1 MTSNRTV
8 SRVSRILAL
17 VPYVLARDSVKVD
30 EVLER
35 FGYTRE
41 ELARDLDTIFVC
53 GLPGYGPGD
62 LMEAFIDDDEVII
75 DAADYFARA
84 PRFTPTEA
92 LGLLAAGM
100 TLVEAGQAT
109 RPLKSAVDKLSRALL
124 PDMSKTLVV
133 DVATESPLVGTLRQA
148 ARDGQVVTIT
158 YRSVGKEQTTT
169 RDIEPWTVFTTLGR
183 WYVTGHCRM
192 VGEER
197 TFRVDR
203 IRHLQVT
210 DDGFQPPEQ
219 IPEPVVGYTPSDD
232 DVVCV
237 VDLSP
242 SARWVLD
249 YYPVEVLKEGE
260 KRTRIRFS
268 APDAEVPAR
277 LLIRL
282 GGEATLVEG
291 DAVAKRVQE
300 LGVRLLDRYR

>member
-1 MTSNRTV
+1 MTSARTV

-17 VPYVLARDSVKVD
+17 VPYVLARESVRVD
-30 EVLER
+30 EVLDR
-35 FGYTRE
+35 FGYSRE
-41 ELARDLDTIFVC
+41 ELARDLETVFVC

-62 LMEAFIDDDEVII
+62 LIEAFIDDDEVII

-84 PRFTPTEA
+84 PRFTPIEA

-109 RPLKSAVDKLSRALL
+109 QALKSAVQKLSSALL
-124 PDMSKTLVV
+124 PDVSKTLVV
-133 DVATESPLVGTLRQA
+133 DVAESPLVGRLRQA
-148 ARDGQVVTIT
+148 AQEGTVVTIT
-158 YRSVGKEQTTT
+158 YRSVGREETTT
-169 RDIEPWTVFTTLGR
+169 RDIEPWAVHTTLGR
-183 WYVTGHCRM
+183 WYVVGHCRM

-203 IRHLQVT
+203 IRALEPT
-210 DDGFQPPEQ
+210 DETFQPPDQ
-219 IPEPVVGYTPSDD
+219 QPEPMVGYTPSDD

-237 VDLSP
+237 IDLAP

-249 YYPVEVLKEGE
+249 YYPVEVLEEGT

-282 GGEATLVEG
+282 GSEATVVKGEE
-291 DAVAKRVQE
+291 VAQRVRE
-300 LGVRLLDRYR
+300 LGNRLLDRYR